1 MDPPENKN
9 DPDLLMANKVQ
20 WKNSNRVSL
29 HPQMLQYDVQGSDG
43 ATIGYNFDQ
52 TIAPGEKITYQ
63 WYADQEYGG
72 TILYDYGDIRS
83 HRLHGAYGS
92 LIIEPKEATYRDP
105 KTGANYVRC
114 TS

>member
-1 MDPPENKN
+1 MSKLLLSNQLPLDPPENKK
-9 DPDLLMANKVQ
+9 DPDLLMANQVQ

-83 HRLHGAYGS
+83 HRFMVHTV
-92 LIIEPKEATYRDP
+92 P
-105 KTGANYVRC
+105 
-114 TS
+114 